1 MPKGFHVGWT
11 GREVDAETGMSFHRA
26 RYYSPELR
34 RWTQEDPIGYRG
46 GANLY
51 AYVDGR
57 VLEARDPSGLYYVC
71 HAVFA
76 WHDRGA
82 NPGGG
87 GGTIQVLEFDHCD
100 WTWVPEGG
108 SGGGSG
114 GPGAGGGGGGGGG
127 EPGAPGGGG
136 TDLPGLPG
144 APPKPMNGPEAK
156 RKCELAA
163 RSEAFR
169 ESAEAVTRL
178 TAAAGSSNGIR
189 TAAGPIRSGF
199 EIEFALLLGDNFSIR
214 GGPLLLGFGG
224 GNMPIDPLDAS
235 IPGVRALVHSHTNL
249 DPSDA
254 DAARAQRGRGLD
266 VYAVTPDG
274 RIAVNTPNGERAT
287 CRLKS

>member
-144 APPKPMNGPEAK
+144 APPKPGTPGKQSADVDPCALIADERA
-156 RKCELAA
+156 RALAA
-163 RSEAFR
+163 GLLNYKSQVVGAHTEVGISADQDFNPVEMFR
-169 ESAEAVTRL
+169 V
-178 TAAAGSSNGIR
+178 G
-189 TAAGPIRSGF
+189 
-199 EIEFALLLGDNFSIR
+199 
-214 GGPLLLGFGG
+214 
-224 GNMPIDPLDAS
+224 PLDAGDMCPFANCRD
-235 IPGVRALVHSHTNL
+235 ITVRTPIERTVLMPRTRNMLHTHTNNWL
-249 DPSDA
+249 SPGDA
-254 DAARAQRGRGLD
+254 RVARFHNVNVIG
-266 VYAVTPDG
+266 VNVDG
-274 RIAVNTPNGERAT
+274 RFASVYLPNGAFKV
-287 CRLKS
+287 CKLK